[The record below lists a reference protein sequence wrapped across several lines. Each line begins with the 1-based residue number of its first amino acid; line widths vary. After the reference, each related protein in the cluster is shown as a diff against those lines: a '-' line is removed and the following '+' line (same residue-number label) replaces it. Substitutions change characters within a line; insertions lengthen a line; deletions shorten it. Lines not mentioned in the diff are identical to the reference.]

1 MEFKYLKKGG
11 TVNGKQVPNNSDENV
26 IPTKNEGGTDMNP
39 KFWKK
44 EKPKLQPKKEVKKPE
59 PIYKPKTK
67 VETKEKGGK
76 MGKKC
81 SCGCAMK
88 ITKNEKGG
96 LIEACSCKC
105 GGKLKNK
112 K

>member
-11 TVNGKQVPNNSDENV
+11 TVNGKPVPNDNDENV

-44 EKPKLQPKKEVKKPE
+44 EKPKLQPKKETKE
-59 PIYKPKTK
+59 PIYKPKPK
-67 VETKEKGGK
+67 IETKEKGGK

-105 GGKLKNK
+105 GGKLKK
-112 K
+112 KK